1 MVPKLNMVLSA
12 TSLGIIPLSGVLVD
26 RVSHRKL
33 MFIQNIWLFII
44 TLGLG
49 FILLTGHAKVPYLFV
64 FAFLCGM
71 TQTINMT
78 LGQVVIFDLVPR
90 NETPNAIAIV
100 ETGAHLTPSFGPALS
115 HHINQTIL
123 RLCTNLHKENYS
135 NIVMFVSYLSKDPI
149 VLDLLIANAD
159 RLFTDVLP
167 CDLDKNVG
175 FINKLEPHKI
185 ITSFSDVPE
194 EQSREAVL
202 RSQDHVER
210 DASKSLIS
218 QGEVDD
224 IDKLEVVPSI
234 VYSFA
239 LINILG
245 QILRNYLGT
254 MDSTHK
260 QKIVDTSYR
269 LGLRV
274 LELAFINM
282 EGDLSHLKQHFM
294 ESVRAKNKRITEH
307 ELDTRFT
314 NYISATTIL
323 LSMLV
328 VRSVT
333 LAVGAPELD
342 QVYEDVQKQLDLPSI
357 ALLNMSLQLEHY
369 KGHPVKQVIEMHKAA
384 KKNPFLSELIRQ
396 LVLLN
401 LYLYPWPALER
412 QKVLAEF
419 GMQKTQNWPR
429 FLLPKGKLIKK
440 VDPRA

>member
-1 MVPKLNMVLSA
+1 
-12 TSLGIIPLSGVLVD
+12 
-26 RVSHRKL
+26 